1 MATDTKDPKLE
12 RINTLNKEIQ
22 SLVDHLMDLPESRL
36 TKNSSLAS
44 SDAGLLNPKVIEL
57 IKNAALKAR
66 KNTSA
71 TRNIADIKAI
81 VAHIHHEAELEIQKI
96 ASEKPE
102 KKEKKEEEGSHGP
115 VKKPNPFEVNGNYS
129 DIKKDEKNLT
139 TVSAAVEASTAG
151 TSKSTSPFVVST
163 PSTKAINQS
172 IPINQNI
179 PKIPRQPNATNIF
192 RGGNTNPVKKSSY
205 DKPLPQGSK
214 TSLFNAKPDISQI
227 TKAAATL
234 AGKTDQS
241 INQIKTVTK
250 KPKIKI
256 ILPPSKKDAV
266 IPGLRKYIPPPLP
279 SEDRV
284 VEDFDPYSIEEFDRG
299 QPGNPYDD
307 NVLGNPNEEPHE
319 PYQPEYPYYSPTY
332 TTDDE
337 DTDDP
342 QDGNEDGE
350 DGNANGDNAPNN
362 RRNRA
367 PHRNLKRSLPRFP
380 SNPLS
385 GGGGASAK
393 LAQQGLMAFFRT
405 PVGIAVLVVLF
416 LIFLVIFLIF
426 FWKHEEEE
434 VARRANENALLETI
448 TIVKEKITPATLDA
462 KVGDIVTFTI
472 TVKDTKPAQ
481 EVIVIDHLP
490 EGISLLDADITS
502 DWQIRLFNPTA
513 KTITWKASENVTAPS
528 LNPPNFTITVKYKV
542 TKDKTHL
549 VTWAEVNK
557 IESVSGISGTWV
569 APSNVLCN
577 GKDAADGLSNTIRKN
592 FGNPQCNFS
601 KDKLFALLKQADPAN
616 ADVWFNKI
624 VPCESGYNPNAYANP
639 NIGTPDAA
647 GAWGLYQMGSSSPP
661 GLPPP
666 AEGKNGINDRGDLN
680 WEIQTENATTY
691 GKKIGS
697 LGRYWSCAR

>member
-1 MATDTKDPKLE
+1 MATDTKDPKIE

-22 SLVDHLMDLPESRL
+22 ELVDHLMDLPEARL
-36 TKNSSLAS
+36 TKNSSLTS
-44 SDAGLLNPKVIEL
+44 NEAGLMNPKVIDL
-57 IKNAALKAR
+57 IKNAVLKAKR
-66 KNTSA
+66 DTS
-71 TRNIADIKAI
+71 TTKNIADIKAI
-81 VAHIHHEAELEIQKI
+81 VARIHHEAELEIRKI
-96 ASEKPE
+96 ATEKPE
-102 KKEKKEEEGSHGP
+102 KKEKKEEEGYHGP

-139 TVSAAVEASTAG
+139 TVSAAVAASTER
-151 TSKSTSPFVVST
+151 TSKSTSPFGVST

-179 PKIPRQPNATNIF
+179 PKIPRQRTVTNIF
-192 RGGNTNPVKKSSY
+192 RGGNTDPVKKSSY

-214 TSLFNAKPDISQI
+214 SSPFNTKPDISLI
-227 TKAAATL
+227 TKAAATP

-241 INQIKTVTK
+241 INQIKPVTK
-250 KPKIKI
+250 KPKTKI

-279 SEDRV
+279 LEDRV

-299 QPGNPYDD
+299 QPGNPNDD
-307 NVLGNPNEEPHE
+307 NVLGNTRADFYEPG
-319 PYQPEYPYYSPTY
+319 PQPEYPTSSPY
-332 TTDDE
+332 EQDDSQ
-337 DTDDP
+337 DD
-342 QDGNEDGE
+342 DDSDNGE
-350 DGNANGDNAPNN
+350 D
-362 RRNRA
+362 RNRNDGRG
-367 PHRNLKRSLPRFP
+367 PNSRRGRVPSRNFKSGFPKVP
-380 SNPLS
+380 SNPL
-385 GGGGASAK
+385 GGAATKK
-393 LAQQGLMAFFRT
+393 LAERGLIFFFTKT
-405 PVGIAVLVVLF
+405 PVGPAILGGAIVLF
-416 LIFLVIFLIF
+416 LVVMFLLFIFND
-426 FWKHEEEE
+426 KEEEK
-434 VARRANENALLETI
+434 RANENAILETL
-448 TIVKEKITPATLDA
+448 TVEKVKILPPLLDA

-490 EGISLLDADITS
+490 DGISLLDADITS
-502 DWQIRLFNPTA
+502 DWQVRLFNPTA
-513 KTITWKASENVTAPS
+513 KTITWKASENVTAPL
-528 LNPPNFTITVKYKV
+528 LNPPNFTITIKYKV

-549 VTWAEVNK
+549 VTWAEVNT
-557 IESVSGISGTWV
+557 IGAVGGISGTWV
-569 APSNVLCN
+569 APSNILCN
-577 GKDAADGLSNTIRKN
+577 GKDAAGALGNTIGKN

-639 NIGTPDAA
+639 NTGTPDAA